1 MRIHSGDQG
10 RFALILSVLLLGSLS
25 AGWCEQAAISP
36 VNEEKRGLLQA
47 TLEAGMAEFKIPGAI
62 AGLWFPGRGEW
73 VGTAG
78 IGNPAT
84 GKAPGIDDRVR
95 IGSVSKSFT
104 ATVVLQLVDEGL
116 LSLDDPLSR
125 WEPQVPGADGITVRQ
140 LLNMTSG
147 LFNYT
152 DLPEF
157 WDELLSDPLAIW
169 TPRKLVDMA
178 LAKPVLFQPGTQFM
192 YCNTNYILL
201 GIIIEKVTGRTASDV
216 ITSKIINRLGLKD
229 TSFPMTPDI
238 EEPYVR
244 GYMPAEG
251 EENGSAKLADLSICS
266 PTPYWTA
273 GGIIG
278 TLGDLRVWM
287 KAIATGELLS
297 PEMHAEQLKF
307 MAPNTKNY
315 GLGVMNGGL
324 LFGHSGE
331 VLGYN
336 SSMYYIPSMDAICV
350 VLAGRYPSEIEGA
363 SDEIMSALIKTM
375 LAPSPSEF
383 SYPEPADFGSLS
395 WRDAFL
401 AAHKKFS
408 SEYAFGEW
416 KSVDWAGLAARFL
429 PRIEK
434 AQAEGDERAFYL
446 ALHEYLFSIPDG
458 HLSLGADNPAIPL
471 AVARDLV
478 GGGFGLSVAELDDG
492 RIIAAGLIPGG
503 AAAAAGMAPGAE
515 ILSWNSLPA
524 KTALDR
530 VDPGV
535 LPFKPLT
542 KAIGGAN
549 PPATDYGRRLEQC
562 RLLVRGPVGTKVDVE
577 FLNPGSMVKRYATL
591 EAVDDGGASLA
602 LVDFASR
609 PEFSDTIDYRI
620 LPEGFGYILVR
631 MEYDFTNPG
640 YPTSVYERFKE
651 AVSSFVD
658 AKVPGIILDFRG
670 NYGGSDQLAADICG
684 FFYSSP
690 SFYEMQEYFDKR
702 DGRFLRITVSER
714 GPEPI
719 VENVMIE
726 PQSPHYSGAVA
737 VLVNPQTKS
746 SGEGVPM
753 GIARLP
759 QGKVVGFN
767 GTNGSFGMVGGEIR
781 LPGGFSIGYPFGRSV
796 DSTGLIQLDSRMGSG
811 GVAPGL
817 KVPKTYENVMAFA
830 SGADVELEYAIR
842 YLSEQA
848 GSL

>member
-1 MRIHSGDQG
+1 MRIRPGDKG
-10 RFALILSVLLLGSLS
+10 FIALLLSVLLLGSLP
-25 AGWCEQAAISP
+25 AAWCEQGAIPP
-36 VNEEKRGLLQA
+36 VDEEKRGLLQA
-47 TLEAGMAEFKIPGAI
+47 TLEAGMAEFDIPGAI

-78 IGNPAT
+78 IGNPAM
-84 GKAPGIDDRVR
+84 GKAPGIDDKVR
-95 IGSVSKSFT
+95 IGSITKSFT
-104 ATVVLQLVDEGL
+104 ATAVLQLVDEGL
-116 LSLDDPLSR
+116 LSLDDPIST
-125 WEPQVPGADGITVRQ
+125 WVPEVPGAGGITVRQ

-157 WDELLSDPLAIW
+157 WEEFINDPLAVW
-169 TPRKLVDMA
+169 TPWKLVDMA
-178 LAKPVLFQPGTQFM
+178 VAHPPLFQPGTQFM

-201 GIIIEKVTGRTASDV
+201 GMIIEKVTGRTAAEV
-216 ITSKIINRLGLKD
+216 ITSKIINRLGLEN

-251 EENGSAKLADLSICS
+251 EENGSANLVDFSLCS

-278 TLGDLRVWM
+278 TLGDLRLWG

-307 MAPNTKNY
+307 TDPNTKNY

-336 SSMYYIPSMDAICV
+336 SSMYYIPSMDATCV
-350 VLAGRYPSEIEGA
+350 VLTGRYPSEIEGA
-363 SDEIMSALIKTM
+363 SDEVMSALIQAM
-375 LAPSPSEF
+375 VAPSAPEF

-395 WRDAFL
+395 WREAFL
-401 AAHKKFS
+401 AAHGKLSK
-408 SEYAFGEW
+408 EYAFGEW
-416 KSVDWAGLAARFL
+416 KSVDWAGLAAEFL
-429 PRIEK
+429 PRVEK
-434 AQAEGDERAFYL
+434 AQAAGDEKAYYL

-458 HLSLGADNPAIPL
+458 HLSLGAEDPAIPR
-471 AVARDLV
+471 AVARDLA
-478 GGGFGLSVAELDDG
+478 GGGFGMSVAELDDG

-503 AAAAAGMAPGAE
+503 TAAAAGMAPGAE
-515 ILSWNSLPA
+515 ILSWNGLPA

-530 VDPGV
+530 VDPGA

-577 FLNPGSMVKRYATL
+577 FRNPGSTAKRYATL
-591 EAVDDGGASLA
+591 VAVDDGGASLA
-602 LVDFASR
+602 LVDFTSR
-609 PEFSDTIDYRI
+609 PELSDTIDYRV

-631 MEYDFTNPG
+631 MEFDLANPG
-640 YPTSVYERFKE
+640 YPARVYEMFKE
-651 AVSSFVD
+651 AISSFVE
-658 AKVPGIILDFRG
+658 AKVPGIVLDFRG
-670 NYGGSDQLAADICG
+670 NYGGSDQLAADMCG
-684 FFYSSP
+684 FFFSSP

-702 DGRFLRITVSER
+702 DGGFLRITVSER
-714 GPEPI
+714 DADPI
-719 VENVMIE
+719 VENIMIE
-726 PQSPHYSGAVA
+726 PQFPYYSGPVA

-746 SGEGVPM
+746 SGEGIPM
-753 GIARLP
+753 GVARLP
-759 QGKVVGFN
+759 QGKVVGFD

-796 DSTGLIQLDSRMGSG
+796 DSAGRIQLDSRMGSG

-830 SGADVELEYAIR
+830 SGVDVELEYAIR
-842 YLSEQA
+842 YLF
-848 GSL
+848 GR

>member
-1 MRIHSGDQG
+1 MRIRSGDQA
-10 RFALILSVLLLGSLS
+10 RLALLLSVLFLGSLS
-25 AGWCEQAAISP
+25 AAWCEQGAIPP
-36 VNEEKRGLLQA
+36 VDEEKRGLLQA
-47 TLEAGMAEFKIPGAI
+47 TLEAGIAEFKIPGAI

-78 IGNPAT
+78 IGNPDT

-95 IGSVSKSFT
+95 IGSITKSFT
-104 ATVVLQLVDEGL
+104 ATMVLQLVDEGL

-125 WEPQVPGADGITVRQ
+125 WEPQVPGSGDITVRQ

-157 WDELLSDPLAIW
+157 WDRLNADPLASW
-169 TPRKLVDMA
+169 TPRQLVDMA
-178 LAKPVLFQPGTQFM
+178 TANPPLFQPGAQYM

-201 GIIIEKVTGRTASDV
+201 GMIIEKATGRTVSEEFSSRIVD
-216 ITSKIINRLGLKD
+216 RLGLTK
-229 TSFPMTPDI
+229 TSFPMTPEI
-238 EEPYVR
+238 GEPYMR
-244 GYMPAEG
+244 GYQPAEG
-251 EENGSAKLADLSICS
+251 EDEGSAKIENFSVCS

-273 GGIIG
+273 GGVVG
-278 TLGDLRVWM
+278 TMADLRIWM
-287 KAIATGELLS
+287 KALAAGTLLS

-307 MAPNTKNY
+307 SAPNTEYY
-315 GLGVMNGGL
+315 GLGVINGGQ

-331 VLGYN
+331 VPGYN
-336 SSMYYIPSMDAICV
+336 SSMYYIPSMDAVCV

-363 SDEIMSALIKTM
+363 SDQIMLALIKAM
-375 LAPSPSEF
+375 LAPSSSEF
-383 SYPEPADFGSLS
+383 SYPEQADFGSLT

-401 AAHKKFS
+401 AAHGKFS
-408 SEYAFGEW
+408 REYAFGEW
-416 KSVDWAGLAARFL
+416 KSVDWEGVAARFL
-429 PRIEK
+429 PRVEK
-434 AQAEGDERAFYL
+434 AQAEGDEKAFYL

-458 HLSLGADNPAIPL
+458 HLSLSADNPTIPL

-478 GGGFGLSVAELDDG
+478 GGGFGMSVAELDDG

-503 AAAAAGMAPGAE
+503 AVAAAGMAPGAE
-515 ILSWNSLPA
+515 ILSWKGLPA
-524 KTALDR
+524 KTALER
-530 VDPGV
+530 VDPGA
-535 LPFKPLT
+535 LPYKPLT

-562 RLLVRGPVGTKVDVE
+562 RLLVRGSVGSKVDVE
-577 FLNPGSMVKRYATL
+577 FRNPGAVVQRYATL
-591 EAVDDGGASLA
+591 VAADDGGASLA
-602 LVDFASR
+602 LADFASR
-609 PEFSDTIDYRI
+609 PELSDKIDYRV

-631 MEYDFTNPG
+631 MEFDLSNPG
-640 YPTSVYERFKE
+640 FPTRVYESFKE
-651 AVSSFVD
+651 AVSYFVE

-670 NYGGSDQLAADICG
+670 NYGGSDELAADMCG

-690 SFYEMQEYFDKR
+690 SFYEMQEYFDRR
-702 DGRFLRITVSER
+702 DGRFLRITIAER

-726 PQSPHYSGAVA
+726 PQSPYYSGPVA

-746 SGEGVPM
+746 SGEGIPM

-759 QGKVVGFN
+759 QGKVVGFD

-781 LPGGFSIGYPFGRSV
+781 LPGGFKIGYPFGRSV
-796 DSTGLIQLDSRMGSG
+796 DSAGLIQLDSRMGSG

-830 SGADVELEYAIR
+830 SGVDVELEYAIR
-842 YLSEQA
+842 YLSGQ
-848 GSL
+848 